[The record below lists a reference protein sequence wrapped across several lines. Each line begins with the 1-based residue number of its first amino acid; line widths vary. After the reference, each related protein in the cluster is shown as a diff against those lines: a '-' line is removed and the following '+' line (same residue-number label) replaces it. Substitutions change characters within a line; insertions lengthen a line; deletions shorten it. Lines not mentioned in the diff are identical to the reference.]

1 MQFYLLFVVFSVAIM
16 IVRLVSFGRGVRGDV
31 GAVLNK
37 VDAKARERIMGL
49 VKSGNKIA
57 AIKELRGL
65 VDTDLLTAKTAVERM
80 AEGRD

>member
-16 IVRLVSFGRGVRGDV
+16 IVRLVSFGRGVRSDV
-31 GAVLNK
+31 GAVLGK
-37 VDAKARERIMGL
+37 VDAKARDRIMSL
-49 VKSGNKIA
+49 IKSGNKIA

>member
-1 MQFYLLFVVFSVAIM
+1 MQFYLLFTVLFVAIM
-16 IVRLVSFGRGVRGDV
+16 IVRLVSFGRSLRGDAGV
-31 GAVLNK
+31 VLGK
-37 VDAKARERIMGL
+37 VDATARERIMGL
-49 VKSGNKIA
+49 IKSGNKIA